1 MTRINENRL
10 RFLHEAAIQG
20 SMRAASEKLNI
31 APSSVSRQIAQ
42 LEADFGVPLIER
54 GRRHIKLTEA
64 GEMALEYYRERLTQ
78 QEAFLS
84 RLQDLRGLRQG
95 TVYLAVGEGFVGDSL
110 SAILDGFLKA
120 HPGMSLTVSIGGTSE
135 VRRAVIED
143 EAHIGMV
150 FDAPPDPKIR
160 IHTKLHQQLSVIVP
174 AGHPLAEKPSVLLR
188 DLLEYRLCLPPKP
201 FRIRQ
206 LIELGEAE
214 EGTFLTP
221 AITTN
226 SLLILK
232 NLVRSGR
239 GITILPEIVA
249 SQEIADGH
257 LCAVPIDNR
266 AMSAPTISIIT
277 RLGRRLPVGAAIM
290 LRALE
295 AHLPIWTNRQA

>member
-1 MTRINENRL
+1 MSRINESRL
-10 RFLHEAAIQG
+10 RFLHEAEIQG
-20 SMRAASEKLNI
+20 SMRAASEKLNV

-42 LEADFGVPLIER
+42 LEADLGMPLIER
-54 GRRHIKLTEA
+54 GRRHIKLTQA
-64 GEMALEYYRERLTQ
+64 GEVTLAYFRERLTQ

-84 RLQDLRGLRQG
+84 RLQDLRGLREG

-110 SAILDGFLKA
+110 SAVLDDFLKG
-120 HPGMSLTVSIGGTSE
+120 HPGMSLVISIGGTAE
-135 VRRAVIED
+135 VRRAVIGD

-160 IHTKLHQQLSVIVP
+160 IHTKLHQPLSVIVP
-174 AGHPLAEKPSVLLR
+174 AAHALAEKTSVLLR
-188 DLLEYRLCLPPKP
+188 DLLDYRLCLPPAP

-214 EGTFLTP
+214 EGVFLTP

-249 SQEIADGH
+249 SQEIADGL
-257 LCAVPIDNR
+257 LCAIPIHNKVMSVP
-266 AMSAPTISIIT
+266 AISIVT
-277 RLGRRLPVGAAIM
+277 RLGRRLPVGAVIM

-295 AHLPIWTNRQA
+295 AHLPFWSRPQE